1 MGNGSSDVFS
11 AIAATYDSNEVN
23 TDAAFIIGTT
33 LFITTIVKSA
43 VLYVSKEGQKV
54 KVTK

>member
-11 AIAATYDSNEVN
+11 AIAATDDSNEVN

-43 VLYVSKEGQKV
+43 VLYVSKEG
-54 KVTK
+54 